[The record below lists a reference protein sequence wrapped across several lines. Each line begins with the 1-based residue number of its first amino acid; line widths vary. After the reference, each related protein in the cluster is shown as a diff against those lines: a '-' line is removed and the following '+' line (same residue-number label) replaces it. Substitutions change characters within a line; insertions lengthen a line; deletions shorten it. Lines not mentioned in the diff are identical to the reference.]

1 MSSKGVKQLLFE
13 QFARVG
19 KAMSNA
25 NRLEILE
32 FLAQSEYNVEEL
44 SRLIGI
50 TVANT
55 SQHLQQ
61 LRQAGL
67 VISRKQGLNV
77 YYSLSGEDVIALLS
91 VQRKVAERHLAEVDQ
106 LIDQFLTVKDSL
118 EPLPRE
124 ELLAR
129 IKQGLVTIIDVRPAT
144 EYNTGH
150 VPGAIN
156 MPLDKL
162 EEQLG
167 DINSD
172 KEIVAYCRGP
182 HCVLAFDAVEK
193 LRQQGFKANRLED
206 GFPEWKTAGLPIE
219 KNTKETS

>member
-1 MSSKGVKQLLFE
+1 MASKGVKQLLFE

-44 SRLIGI
+44 SKLAGI

-67 VISRKQGLNV
+67 VSSRKQGLKV
-77 YYSLSGEDVIALLS
+77 YYSLSDTDVFELFAI
-91 VQRKVAERHLAEVDQ
+91 QRKVAERHLAEVNQ
-106 LIDQFLTVKDSL
+106 LIDHFLTVKDSL

-124 ELLAR
+124 ELLER
-129 IKQGLVTIIDVRPAT
+129 IKLGLVTIIDVRPAS

-156 MPLDKL
+156 MPLNQLD
-162 EEQLG
+162 EQLASL
-167 DINSD
+167 DSD
-172 KEIVAYCRGP
+172 KEIIAYCRGP

-193 LRQQGFKANRLED
+193 LRQQGFNASRLED
-206 GFPEWKTAGLPIE
+206 GFPEWKTAGLPVE
-219 KNTKETS
+219 KNQ

>member
-32 FLAQSEYNVEEL
+32 FLAQSEYNVDEL
-44 SRLIGI
+44 SKLMGI

-67 VISRKQGLNV
+67 VTSRKQGLKV
-77 YYSLSGEDVIALLS
+77 YYSLSGDDVIELLAI
-91 VQRKVAERHLAEVDQ
+91 QRKVAERHLAEVNQ
-106 LIDQFLTVKDSL
+106 LIDRFLTVKDSL

-124 ELLAR
+124 ELIKR
-129 IKQGLVTIIDVRPAT
+129 IQQGLVTIIDVRPAS
-144 EYNTGH
+144 EYNAGH
-150 VPGAIN
+150 VAGAIN
-156 MPLDKL
+156 IPLNKL
-162 EEQLG
+162 EDQLA
-167 DINSD
+167 DFNSD
-172 KEIVAYCRGP
+172 NEIIAYCRGP

-193 LRQQGFKANRLED
+193 LRQQGYKASRLED
-206 GFPEWKTAGLPIE
+206 GFPEWKTAGLPVE
-219 KNTKETS
+219 ENN